1 MAPFRPL
8 LRRPSRRIHTARVP
22 IAALA
27 VLAVACTGP
36 VPPGPPFDGPAV
48 VLEVPTG
55 EVGISVAMT
64 DQYAAAGGDEFV
76 MVYRRDGDQWEPIQR
91 LTVPGATGEVVG
103 FGRSVA
109 VYKDLIAVGA
119 HLVDDGAED
128 AGAVYLY
135 ELNDGTWEYDFTL
148 HDNSPLA
155 DEGFGTAVAI
165 GEGFVFVGAPDDV
178 VNGDPSGSVSVFIN
192 HAVTGWTLL
201 AKLEQEDQ
209 EANDAFGWS
218 LDVSGDDLV
227 VGDQGDE
234 LAGLLTGAAYVFRLV
249 ANVWQHEQ
257 KLTAPVPTAVDEFG
271 QAVAVDGDTILV
283 SAFND
288 DEGGVDTGA
297 VYVFEHGAT
306 WTITAKLMADEPQD
320 ASSFGSSV
328 DLDLPLAVVGASE
341 FDAPADYS
349 GAAFVYERGAE
360 GWSQLAM
367 LRSPDPAV
375 DSFLGSDIAISGDH
389 VLVAQYGPP
398 RLVAAFVR

>member
-1 MAPFRPL
+1 M
-8 LRRPSRRIHTARVP
+8 
-22 IAALA
+22 
-27 VLAVACTGP
+27 LAVACRGP
-36 VPPGPPFDGPAV
+36 VPSGPPFDEPAV

-64 DQYAAAGGDEFV
+64 DQYAVAGGDEVV

-91 LTVPGATGEVVG
+91 LTVPGANGEVVG

-119 HLVDDGAED
+119 PLVDDGAED

-135 ELNDGTWEYDFTL
+135 ELSDGTWEYDFTL

-165 GEGFVFVGAPDDV
+165 GEGFVFLGAPDDV

-218 LDVSGDDLV
+218 LDVSGDVLV

-234 LAGLLTGAAYVFRLV
+234 LAGLLT
-249 ANVWQHEQ
+249 
-257 KLTAPVPTAVDEFG
+257 
-271 QAVAVDGDTILV
+271 
-283 SAFND
+283 
-288 DEGGVDTGA
+288 
-297 VYVFEHGAT
+297 
-306 WTITAKLMADEPQD
+306 
-320 ASSFGSSV
+320 
-328 DLDLPLAVVGASE
+328 
-341 FDAPADYS
+341 
-349 GAAFVYERGAE
+349 
-360 GWSQLAM
+360 
-367 LRSPDPAV
+367 
-375 DSFLGSDIAISGDH
+375 
-389 VLVAQYGPP
+389 
-398 RLVAAFVR
+398 